1 MHSLLKKLRGGDRR
15 SIGRVEEV
23 VEDVLEDA
31 SLFEPLL
38 GGLFV
43 DDPVVRM
50 RAADAV
56 EKITA
61 DRWELLQPHKS
72 RLIRVAGQTDQQE
85 VRWHVAQILPRLQLD
100 PEEKKRA
107 VNILYAYLDDRSK
120 IVVTFALQ
128 ALADFAVGDK
138 KLRPD
143 VVRLLREFIK
153 TGSPAIKSRGKKLLE
168 RLKPQLS

>member
-23 VEDVLEDA
+23 VENVLGDA

-72 RLIRVAGQTDQQE
+72 RLIRLAGDTGQQE
-85 VRWHVAQILPRLQLD
+85 VRWHIAQFIPRLDLNAR
-100 PEEKKRA
+100 ERVEI
-107 VNILYAYLDDRSK
+107 VEILKQYL
-120 IVVTFALQ
+120 
-128 ALADFAVGDK
+128 
-138 KLRPD
+138 KL
-143 VVRLLREFIK
+143 
-153 TGSPAIKSRGKKLLE
+153 S
-168 RLKPQLS
+168 